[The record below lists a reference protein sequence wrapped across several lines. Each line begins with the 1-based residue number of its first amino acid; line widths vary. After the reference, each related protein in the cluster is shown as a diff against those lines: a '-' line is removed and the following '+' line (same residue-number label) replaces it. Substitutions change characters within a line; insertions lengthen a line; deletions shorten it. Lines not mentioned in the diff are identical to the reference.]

1 MNFNII
7 TIFPVI
13 FNTFKDIGFI
23 KRAITNKILTI
34 NVINL
39 RDFSTNKHNKVDDK
53 SYGGGPGMV
62 LQFEPIYNAIK
73 SIKTESIIVHPS
85 PQGKTISQ
93 KKLLELSNL
102 KNITLLCG
110 RYEGVDQRVIDN
122 LVDEEISVGDY
133 VVSGGEIPSMLII
146 EGVSRLL
153 PGAVDDENSIKLDS
167 YQDYLLDYPHYTRPE
182 IINNK
187 KVPDVL
193 LDGDHE
199 QILRWRRKQ
208 ALGATWLKKPEL
220 LKNVKLS
227 KEDDKLLEEY
237 KEEHK

>member
-73 SIKTESIIVHPS
+73 SIKTESIILHPS

-167 YQDYLLDYPHYTRPE
+167 YQDYLLDYPHYS
-182 IINNK
+182 IYF
-187 KVPDVL
+187 L
-193 LDGDHE
+193 LF
-199 QILRWRRKQ
+199 
-208 ALGATWLKKPEL
+208 
-220 LKNVKLS
+220 
-227 KEDDKLLEEY
+227 
-237 KEEHK
+237 

>member
-73 SIKTESIIVHPS
+73 SIKTESIILHPS